1 MANQTL
7 SQIQQLI
14 IASNLTNEDL
24 NEVIAAVKFARTK
37 LGQAQIRSFNVGDR
51 VTWTERNGGA
61 SYGIIN
67 KINQKKLVVVDER
80 TSIHWRIPANMLSI
94 A

>member
-1 MANQTL
+1 
-7 SQIQQLI
+7 
-14 IASNLTNEDL
+14 
-24 NEVIAAVKFARTK
+24 
-37 LGQAQIRSFNVGDR
+37 
-51 VTWTERNGGA
+51 VTWTERNGSV

-80 TSIHWRIPANMLSI
+80 TSIHWRIPANMLSG